1 MIRRT
6 ALLVAMLAVT
16 VTACGGDS
24 TSEDTAPQAGDDV
37 AAAVDGEELF
47 NRTVLANNGGCIT
60 CHSLTPDK
68 VLVGP
73 SLADIGVTAADR
85 VAGTSASD
93 YLFESITHP
102 DAFVVEGFVAGRM
115 PGNWTEG
122 LSTEEIAA
130 LVDYMLTLGAR

>member
-1 MIRRT
+1 MIRRS
-6 ALLVAMLAVT
+6 ALLVAALALA

-24 TSEDTAPQAGDDV
+24 SSEDTAPDV
-37 AAAVDGEELF
+37 GSDITVVPDGEELF
-47 NRTVLANNGGCIT
+47 KRTVLANNGGCVA

-93 YLFESITHP
+93 YLLESITDP
-102 DAFVVEGFVAGRM
+102 DAFVVEGFDAGRM
-115 PGNWTEG
+115 PDDWTEG
-122 LSTEEIAA
+122 LSTGEIAA
-130 LVDYMLTLGAR
+130 LVDYMLTLGAG